1 MTNGPIVFV
10 KKAPALPP
18 ARVLPAPKP
27 VVAPAGDEPQR
38 QPRKKPEKSVPVP
51 GIAWLIL
58 TACSTY
64 KSKKNLVNPTKNVNV
79 ASVIEWL
86 ETVDPTWQRFL
97 NKDIIEVEK
106 RP

>member
-1 MTNGPIVFV
+1 MTDGPIVFV
-10 KKAPALPP
+10 KKAPASPP

-38 QPRKKPEKSVPVP
+38 QPRKKPEKLVPVP
-51 GIAWLIL
+51 GITWLIHNAL
-58 TACSTY
+58 GNY
-64 KSKKNLVNPTKNVNV
+64 KSDKNKVNVTKNVNV

-86 ETVDPTWQRFL
+86 ETVDPGWQRYL

-106 RP
+106 P